1 MLFVPRLFLTAATAT
16 AMLTPRIA
24 IESRR
29 WNVTGHEVIA
39 AIAWNHLT
47 PVARTKVVALLR
59 RGPPEAHLGDLEP
72 TSGTPDERARQLFI
86 AASTW
91 SDVIRNRAIAQ
102 HAYDRSNWHYADY
115 FWKEKDGKIESLPGM
130 GPGAENAVERIG
142 AMRAV
147 LAAPG
152 ADSSRAI
159 ALAWIEHLVGD
170 IHQPLH
176 ASARVTP
183 DLPKGDRGGNDFRLG
198 GNPNSLHAYW
208 DSILDIVEPPAGDLG
223 ASVDRWANIIE
234 QRLPMS
240 SFTAAELDAGV
251 DVWARES
258 VEIAQ
263 RVLYPPTLAEH
274 AVPGA
279 DYKRTADAVAERRIA
294 LAGYRLAAVLNKI
307 IK

>member
-1 MLFVPRLFLTAATAT
+1 MLFVPRLLVTVATAT
-16 AMLTPRIA
+16 VMLTPRIA

-47 PVARTKVVALLR
+47 PVVRAKVVALLR
-59 RGPPEAHLGDLEP
+59 SGPPEAHLGDLEP
-72 TSGTPDERARQLFI
+72 TSGTPDERARQLFVV
-86 AASTW
+86 ASTW

-102 HAYDRSNWHYADY
+102 HAYDRPAWHYADS
-115 FWKEKDGKIESLPGM
+115 FWKEKDGKIESLPEM
-130 GPGAENAVERIG
+130 GPGVENAVERIR
-142 AMRAV
+142 ALRAV

-152 ADSSRAI
+152 ADSSRAV

-176 ASARVTP
+176 ASTRVTP

-208 DSILDIVEPPAGDLG
+208 DDILDIVEPSRGDLG
-223 ASVDRWANIIE
+223 ASVDRWANVIE

-258 VEIAQ
+258 VEISQ
-263 RVLYPPTLAEH
+263 DVLYPPTLAEH

-279 DYKRTADAVAERRIA
+279 EYRKTADAVAEKRIA
-294 LAGYRLAAVLNKI
+294 LAAYRLAAVLNQI

>member
-1 MLFVPRLFLTAATAT
+1 MLSVPRLLLTVATAT
-16 AMLTPRIA
+16 VVLAPRVA
-24 IESRR
+24 TESRR
-29 WNVTGHEVIA
+29 WNSTGHEVIA
-39 AIAWNHLT
+39 AIAWSHLT
-47 PVARTKVVALLR
+47 PLVRTKVVALLR
-59 RGPPEAHLGDLEP
+59 HGPPEAHLGDLEP
-72 TSGTPDERARQLFI
+72 TSGTPDERARRLFV

-91 SDVIRNRAIAQ
+91 SDLIRNREIAQ
-102 HAYDRSNWHYADY
+102 HAYDRSAWHYADT
-115 FWKEKDGKIESLPGM
+115 FWKEKDGKIEPLPEM
-130 GPGAENAVERIG
+130 RPGAENAVERIS

-147 LAAPG
+147 LAAAG
-152 ADSSRAI
+152 ADSSRAV

-176 ASARVTP
+176 ASSRVTP
-183 DLPKGDRGGNDFRLG
+183 ELPKGDRGGNDFRLG

-208 DSILDIVEPPAGDLG
+208 DDILDLVERPDGDLEAG
-223 ASVDRWANIIE
+223 VDRWASVIE
-234 QRLPMS
+234 ERHPIS

-274 AVPGA
+274 AVPSA
-279 DYKRTADAVAERRIA
+279 EYRKTADGVAETRIA
-294 LAGYRLAAVLNKI
+294 LAGYRLAAVLNKV